1 MRSGKYN
8 MLPSRLNSLKL
19 FQIINSTVH
28 GFLSGSEIQQGSTKT
43 SENKVIF

>member
-8 MLPSRLNSLKL
+8 MLSSRLKSLKL
-19 FQIINSTVH
+19 FQIIISTIQ
-28 GFLSGSEIQQGSTKT
+28 FLSGSEIQHGSTKT